1 MAKPTDKCS
10 RCKKKFKL
18 TADNTVAYL
27 FLNRGCE
34 DFSYFTAVCPHC
46 EVKNWTF
53 CYNYLK
59 ELAEI
64 IRQTQCEVVTE
75 QYPDE
80 QILLDWCKVYGVER
94 PAERELTSTEE
105 HEIEFFAW
113 LLGADPKYIWQE
125 FE

>member
-18 TADNTVAYL
+18 KADNTVAYL

-53 CYNYLK
+53 CYGYLK

-64 IRQTQCEVVTE
+64 INQTQCEVVTE
-75 QYPDE
+75 PYPDE
-80 QILLDWCKVYGVER
+80 QILLDWCKVYKVKLLEEKQLDSSDER
-94 PAERELTSTEE
+94 
-105 HEIEFFAW
+105 
-113 LLGADPKYIWQE
+113 LLAFWHFLLSADDKYIWQE
-125 FE
+125 FL